1 MSAVIG
7 GVCIF
12 LMVLMSIANDVVG
25 QSVEAWPHWGAGL
38 LGWLAAA
45 LLFGTVSVSQRLQTG
60 VIAVVGI
67 VLMGVAYRGGAG
79 INVLGAIGNN
89 AGLISMIAAVGFLRL
104 VTLSSTADGESLP
117 VGPGAF
123 YKTLLGVSLF
133 GSVIN
138 ISAPVIFADRLSA
151 TSSLNRLTSQSITR
165 IFSGC
170 SVWSPFFGGMA
181 AVITY
186 VPALSL
192 PLVMLVCFPFAV
204 IGFIIVCIEAH
215 FRYRDQLQC
224 FKGYPVKYSSLWV
237 PATLALT
244 VVVLS
249 KLAPQWSVLTCIS
262 LGALVLTLGV
272 LIARQGMVGG
282 TNTMWLQ
289 ITGYLPK
296 MVNELVLFLVAGVLA
311 AGLAGVISTGLIA
324 LPYASFHATE
334 AIALLAFMIMLAV
347 VGVHPVVTVSGIT
360 PLLATLGPNA
370 NLLAVTYLL
379 AWSLGTSA
387 SPLSGTHLVFQG
399 RYGVPSWKGASWN
412 WPFVF
417 VMFLAA
423 VPMLW
428 LVDRSL

>member
-186 VPALSL
+186 VPAVSL
-192 PLVMLVCFPFAV
+192 PLVRLVCFPFAV

-249 KLAPQWSVLTCIS
+249 KLAPHWSVLTCIS